1 MLPIEHD
8 FLMIQPKPLS
18 TNYSHLVAVKKT
30 STSQQTL
37 EKIAKFTFRFAIFSS
52 VCWLVL
58 VFLTVDFIIVVEFYL
73 REFYDFYSDFD
84 SLISS
89 Q

>member
-37 EKIAKFTFRFAIFSS
+37 EKIAKFTFRFAFINLGQWILLLLSNFICASFMIF
-52 VCWLVL
+52 
-58 VFLTVDFIIVVEFYL
+58 I
-73 REFYDFYSDFD
+73 
-84 SLISS
+84 LILIR
-89 Q
+89 